1 MLVEDVKKELRQMEV
16 AVLQELTSYILQLMR
31 QQDPGRKKKIAET
44 LDSPKTKWVSLD
56 DMDKR
61 LAGE

>member
-44 LDSPKTKWVSLD
+44 LDSTKTKWVSLD

>member
-16 AVLQELTSYILQLMR
+16 AVLKELTSYILQLMR
-31 QQDPGRKKKIAET
+31 QQDPGRKKKVAET

>member
-31 QQDPGRKKKIAET
+31 QQDPGRKKKVAET